1 MKTSFTY
8 TVLRYVHD
16 TTTGEFVNVG
26 VALYAPKV
34 RYASA
39 LCRTTYGRLSK
50 AFPGID
56 GESFRGL
63 MRHIQSR
70 FEELGD
76 RYRSEL
82 PLGELPKSALD
93 LAHTILPRDDSSLQW
108 SPAGGGLTEDA
119 SATLESLFD
128 RLVMRYDERPPVP
141 TRTDEDVWRKYRRNL
156 ESRHVLKHLQPKKI
170 VVEDDEV
177 EFQYAWKNGV
187 WHCLEPLSFDLS
199 SRDSIKR
206 KAHEWLGQ
214 IQSVSKTSEPF
225 KLYLLLGEPQEEEL
239 RSAFDKAV
247 SILGKVPVEKEIVR
261 ERNAG
266 AFSENFALEIQ
277 KHAVEGNPM
286 SDKRIYVEQREEGDW
301 AVRRAGSERASD
313 VLPTQKEA
321 IDRAKELEPDA
332 TPHVER
338 VRHTDQGG
346 PDKWRSP

>member
-1 MKTSFTY
+1 MKTAYTY

-26 VALYAPKV
+26 VALYAPEL

-50 AFPGID
+50 TFPGID

-76 RYRSEL
+76 RLQSEL
-82 PLGELPKSALD
+82 PLEGLPKSALD
-93 LAHTILPRDDSSLQW
+93 LAHRILAQDDSSLQW

-119 SATLESLFD
+119 SATLEALFD
-128 RLVMRYDERPPVP
+128 RLVMHYDERPLVE
-141 TRTDEDVWRKYRRNL
+141 RRSDEDVWRKYKRNL

-170 VVEDDEV
+170 SVQDDEV

-199 SRDSIKR
+199 SSDSIKR

-214 IQSVSKTSEPF
+214 IQSVSEASEPF
-225 KLYLLLGEPQEEEL
+225 KLYLLLGEPQQEEL
-239 RSAFDKAV
+239 RSAFNKAV
-247 SILGKVPVEKEIVR
+247 SILGKIPVENEIVR
-261 ERNAG
+261 ENNAG
-266 AFSENFALEIQ
+266 AFSEEFAREIEA
-277 KHAVEGNPM
+277 HAAE
-286 SDKRIYVEQREEGDW
+286 
-301 AVRRAGSERASD
+301 
-313 VLPTQKEA
+313 
-321 IDRAKELEPDA
+321 
-332 TPHVER
+332 
-338 VRHTDQGG
+338 
-346 PDKWRSP
+346 